1 MGIIYKL
8 TSPSGQAYVGQ
19 TVQKLAARIGNH
31 RCRSRCY
38 AIHNAIKKY
47 GLKAFDIAVLA
58 YDVPTNELD
67 AVEDHFIVEHNTLK
81 PNGYNL
87 VRGRPERNKRA
98 RYERFKKI
106 AKEFSNTESF
116 KQKKKALWQDPEWR
130 AAWSL
135 TWAKKREASLEGLTE
150 SERKKKLTG
159 FRRNARNI
167 AKRQAARDPE
177 TKAEWER
184 QNTPEMVLHR
194 RNFRFA
200 RERVE
205 KVCDME
211 DDAAIKYL
219 QASRNNAIK
228 TTRKTNSKRT
238 VGDVGRW
245 YPDVANEE
253 ELRVFREGKWLEL
266 LRSAP

>member
-8 TSPSGQAYVGQ
+8 TSPSGKAYVGQ
-19 TVQKLAARIGNH
+19 TVQKLAARIGGH
-31 RCRSRCY
+31 RSRSRCF
-38 AIHNAIKKY
+38 AIGNAIKKY
-47 GLKAFDIAVLA
+47 GLEAFDVEVLA
-58 YDVPTNELD
+58 CGVPTNELD

-87 VRGRPERNKRA
+87 VRGRPEPNKQA

-106 AKEFSNTESF
+106 AKEFTNTETF
-116 KQKKKALWQDPEWR
+116 KEKKKSLWRDPEWR

-150 SERKKKLTG
+150 SERKKKCTG

-200 RERVE
+200 KERIE
-205 KVCDME
+205 KVRDME
-211 DDAAIKYL
+211 DGAAIKYL
-219 QASRNNAIK
+219 QASQNLAIK
-228 TTRKTNSKRT
+228 TTRRTNSKRT
-238 VGDVGRW
+238 IEDVARW
-245 YPDVANEE
+245 YPDVGNEE

-266 LRSAP
+266 RSVP